1 MGKFHHIGVAYE
13 STLLNIYIQG
23 HNAEKAEKK
32 YDWIIIL
39 GGTND
44 LGHGL
49 KPDDIFAGL
58 EKIYK
63 VALDHGAS
71 VLALTVPECAVIDT
85 SLDGRRNKL
94 NTLIKE
100 RKGDHL

>member
-1 MGKFHHIGVAYE
+1 MRASNSKY
-13 STLLNIYIQG
+13 LQG
-23 HNAEKAEKK
+23 RKAKIK

-58 EKIYK
+58 EKTYK

-71 VLALTVPECAVIDT
+71 ILAMTVPECAAVSK
-85 SLDGRRNKL
+85 SLDERRERL

-100 RKGDHL
+100 RKGDRL